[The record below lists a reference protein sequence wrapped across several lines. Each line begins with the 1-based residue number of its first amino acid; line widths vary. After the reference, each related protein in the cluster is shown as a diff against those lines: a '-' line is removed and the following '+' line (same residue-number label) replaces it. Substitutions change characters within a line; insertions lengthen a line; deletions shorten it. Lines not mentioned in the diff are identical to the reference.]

1 MCATWRQATWRSSSA
16 AAAARATTSA
26 RARDARSRKW
36 LPSCARTPGWR
47 CGSRATRRSGA
58 RSTSRAW
65 SGATPGPRVTRAG
78 SRTSRGPTRSP
89 PSSRT
94 GARAWRPGGNEPV
107 RACLPL
113 KGCAGMLFRWTM
125 EFQHRTLEQL
135 LLEQGRIGPDDLRK
149 VKRLQQERGE
159 RLERLLLDLGFI
171 SEEDLLPLLA
181 TYLGV
186 ETVPRR
192 EFPAVPVPLGNL
204 NVKFLKHAK
213 VMPLAQTNGAMCV
226 AMADP
231 ADYYTI
237 QALQIA
243 TGFAVEPRLA
253 RERDILEGLDAAYGN
268 GGGGEAGATSES
280 ADADIEYLSDDE
292 EDVNHLRDL
301 ASEAPVIRLVNLLI
315 NRAVEQ
321 RSSDIHIEPF
331 ENELKVRY
339 RIDGVLHDV
348 ETPARRLQA
357 AIVSRIKIMAKLNI
371 AERRLPQDG
380 RIKLRLMGKEVDL
393 RVSTLPTLYG
403 ESVVL
408 RILDRSS
415 IVVNLDALGFP
426 EDTLGQ
432 FNRLI
437 TKPYGMILV
446 TGPTGSGKTTT
457 LYGALDKINSPDKK
471 IITIEDPVEYQLFGV
486 NQIHVKSQ
494 IGLTFANGLRSIV
507 RQDPDVIMVG
517 EIRDF
522 ETAEIAIQ
530 AALTGHLVF
539 STLHTNDAAGAVSRL
554 LEMGVEDYLLASS
567 LLGVLAQRLVRKACE
582 KCRRPAEITPAVQRE
597 LGGDGAPVQVYEG
610 TGCED
615 CAHTGYRGRSGIF
628 ELLQVNEV
636 IRPLILK
643 RSSADIIKD
652 AGVQQGMRTLRED
665 GWLKVRN

>member
-1 MCATWRQATWRSSSA
+1 
-16 AAAARATTSA
+16 
-26 RARDARSRKW
+26 
-36 LPSCARTPGWR
+36 
-47 CGSRATRRSGA
+47 
-58 RSTSRAW
+58 
-65 SGATPGPRVTRAG
+65 
-78 SRTSRGPTRSP
+78 
-89 PSSRT
+89 
-94 GARAWRPGGNEPV
+94 
-107 RACLPL
+107 
-113 KGCAGMLFRWTM
+113 M
-125 EFQHRTLEQL
+125 ELQHRTLEQM
-135 LLEQGRIGPDDLRK
+135 LLEQGRITAEDLRR

-186 ETVPRR
+186 EAVQRR
-192 EFPAVPVPLGNL
+192 DFPATPVPLGPL
-204 NVKFLKHAK
+204 SYKYLRHAK
-213 VMPLAQTNGAMCV
+213 VLPLGQDNGTLTV

-231 ADYYTI
+231 ADFYTI
-237 QALQIA
+237 QGLRLA
-243 TGFAVEPRLA
+243 TGLDIQPRIA
-253 RERDILEGLDAAYGN
+253 RERDIIEQLDAAYGGVNGN
-268 GGGGEAGATSES
+268 GGSEGGES
-280 ADADIEYLSDDE
+280 ADGELEFLSDDE

-301 ASEAPVIRLVNLLI
+301 ASEAPVIRLVNMLI

-348 ETPARRLQA
+348 ETPQRRLTA

-380 RIKLRLMGKEVDL
+380 RIKLRLMGREIDL

-415 IVVNLDALGFP
+415 IVVNLDSLGFA
-426 EDTLGQ
+426 EDTLEG
-432 FNRLI
+432 FARLI
-437 TKPYGMILV
+437 TKPYGMVLV

-486 NQIHVKSQ
+486 NQIHVKPA

-517 EIRDF
+517 EIRDA

-567 LLGVLAQRLVRKACE
+567 LLGVLAQRLVRRVCE
-582 KCRRPAEITPAVQRE
+582 KCRRPITLAPGVAHEVGS
-597 LGGDGAPVQVYEG
+597 GGQAFEGA
-610 TGCED
+610 GCED
-615 CAHTGYRGRSGIF
+615 CSRTGYRGRAGIY
-628 ELLQVNEV
+628 ELLVMSDAVRQ
-636 IRPLILK
+636 LILK
-643 RSSADIIKD
+643 RSSADAIRD
-652 AGVQQGMRTLRED
+652 AAVGEGMRTLRDD
-665 GWLKVRN
+665 GWRQVRAGLTTVAEVVRVTQEEV

>member
-1 MCATWRQATWRSSSA
+1 
-16 AAAARATTSA
+16 
-26 RARDARSRKW
+26 
-36 LPSCARTPGWR
+36 
-47 CGSRATRRSGA
+47 
-58 RSTSRAW
+58 
-65 SGATPGPRVTRAG
+65 
-78 SRTSRGPTRSP
+78 
-89 PSSRT
+89 
-94 GARAWRPGGNEPV
+94 
-107 RACLPL
+107 
-113 KGCAGMLFRWTM
+113 MLDGQPM
-125 EFQHRTLEQL
+125 ELQHRTLEQM
-135 LLEQGRIGPDDLRK
+135 LLEQGRISAEDLRK

-181 TYLGV
+181 AYLGV
-186 ETVPRR
+186 EAVQRR
-192 EFPAVPVPLGNL
+192 DFPATPLPLGPL
-204 NVKFLKHAK
+204 SFKYLRHAK
-213 VMPLAQTNGAMCV
+213 VLPLSQQNGTLTV

-231 ADYYTI
+231 GDYYT
-237 QALQIA
+237 LQGLRVA
-243 TGFAVEPRLA
+243 TGLEITPRLA
-253 RERDILEGLDAAYGN
+253 RERDVVEALEAAYGGN
-268 GGGGEAGATSES
+268 GGGGEGAEP
-280 ADADIEYLSDDE
+280 AEAELEFLSDDE

-301 ASEAPVIRLVNLLI
+301 ASEAPVIRLVNMLI

-321 RSSDIHIEPF
+321 RASDIHIEPF

-380 RIKLRLMGKEVDL
+380 RIKLRLMGREIDL

-415 IVVNLDALGFP
+415 IVVNLDVLGFA
-426 EDTLGQ
+426 EDTLAS
-432 FNRLI
+432 FSHLI
-437 TKPYGMILV
+437 TKPYGMVLV

-486 NQIHVKSQ
+486 NQIHVKPQ

-517 EIRDF
+517 EIRDA

-567 LLGVLAQRLVRKACE
+567 LLGVLAQRLVRRVCL
-582 KCRRPAEITPAVQRE
+582 KCRRSVMLAAGVAHEV
-597 LGGDGAPVQVYEG
+597 GGSGEVSEG
-610 TGCED
+610 GGCEE
-615 CAHTGYRGRSGIF
+615 CSRTGYRGRAGIY
-628 ELLQVNEV
+628 ELLVMSDAVRQ
-636 IRPLILK
+636 LILK
-643 RSSADIIKD
+643 RSSADAIRD
-652 AGVQQGMRTLRED
+652 AAVSEGMRTLRED
-665 GWLKVRN
+665 GWRQVRSGLTTVAEVVRVTQEEV

>member
-1 MCATWRQATWRSSSA
+1 
-16 AAAARATTSA
+16 
-26 RARDARSRKW
+26 
-36 LPSCARTPGWR
+36 
-47 CGSRATRRSGA
+47 
-58 RSTSRAW
+58 
-65 SGATPGPRVTRAG
+65 
-78 SRTSRGPTRSP
+78 
-89 PSSRT
+89 
-94 GARAWRPGGNEPV
+94 
-107 RACLPL
+107 
-113 KGCAGMLFRWTM
+113 M

-135 LLEQGRIGPDDLRK
+135 LLEQGRIGADDLRK

-171 SEEDLLPLLA
+171 SEEDLLPLLSA
-181 TYLGV
+181 YLGIEAV
-186 ETVPRR
+186 HRR
-192 EFPAVPVPLGNL
+192 DFPQVAVPLGNL
-204 NVKFLKHAK
+204 NLKFLKHAK
-213 VMPLAQTNGAMCV
+213 ALPLGQNNGTLTV

-237 QALQIA
+237 QSLELA
-243 TGFAVEPRLA
+243 TGLAIEPRLA
-253 RERDILEGLDAAYGN
+253 RERDVLEGLEAAYGSGPAAEN
-268 GGGGEAGATSES
+268 GASEPS
-280 ADADIEYLSDDE
+280 DADFEYFTDDE

-301 ASEAPVIRLVNLLI
+301 ASEAPVIRFVNLLI
-315 NRAVEQ
+315 SRAVEQ
-321 RSSDIHIEPF
+321 RASDVHIEPF

-348 ETPARRLQA
+348 EAPARRLQA

-380 RIKLRLMGKEVDL
+380 RIKLRLMGREIDL
-393 RVSTLPTLYG
+393 RVSTLPTLFG

-415 IVVNLDALGFP
+415 IVVNLESLGFP

-432 FNRLI
+432 FEKMI

-486 NQIHVKSQ
+486 NQIHVKPA

-517 EIRDF
+517 EIRDA

-567 LLGVLAQRLVRKACE
+567 LLGVLAQRLVRRVCV
-582 KCRRPAEITPAVQRE
+582 KCRQRAELAVEAMRE
-597 LGGDGAPVQVYEG
+597 IAGSGGGELQVWEG
-610 TGCED
+610 TGCEE
-615 CAHTGYRGRSGIF
+615 CAQTGYRGRSGIY
-628 ELLQVNEV
+628 ELLPVSEA
-636 IRPLILK
+636 IRQLILK
-643 RSSADIIKD
+643 RSSADVVKD
-652 AGVQQGMRTLRED
+652 AAVRQGMRTLRED
-665 GWLKVRN
+665 GWHKVRTGVTTVGEVVRVTQEEV

>member
-1 MCATWRQATWRSSSA
+1 
-16 AAAARATTSA
+16 
-26 RARDARSRKW
+26 
-36 LPSCARTPGWR
+36 
-47 CGSRATRRSGA
+47 
-58 RSTSRAW
+58 
-65 SGATPGPRVTRAG
+65 
-78 SRTSRGPTRSP
+78 
-89 PSSRT
+89 
-94 GARAWRPGGNEPV
+94 
-107 RACLPL
+107 
-113 KGCAGMLFRWTM
+113 M
-125 EFQHRTLEQL
+125 ELQHRTLEQL
-135 LLEQGRIGPDDLRK
+135 LLEQGRLSQDDLRK

-181 TYLGV
+181 TYLGIEPV
-186 ETVPRR
+186 HRR
-192 EFPAVPVPLGNL
+192 DFPTAPVPLDGLNL
-204 NVKFLKHAK
+204 KFLKHAK
-213 VMPLAQTNGAMCV
+213 VLPLAQTNGTLTV
-226 AMADP
+226 AMSDP

-237 QALQIA
+237 QGLQLA
-243 TGFAVEPRLA
+243 TGLQVEPRLA
-253 RERDILEGLDAAYGN
+253 RERDVLEALETIY
-268 GGGGEAGATSES
+268 GGGAAAGGTAEEP
-280 ADADIEYLSDDE
+280 ADAEIEYFGDDE
-292 EDVNHLRDL
+292 EDVDHLRDL
-301 ASEAPVIRLVNLLI
+301 ASEAPVIRFVNLLI
-315 NRAVEQ
+315 SRAVEQ
-321 RSSDIHIEPF
+321 RASDIHIEPF

-348 ETPARRLQA
+348 EAPARRLQA

-380 RIKLRLMGKEVDL
+380 RIKLRLMGREIDL

-415 IVVNLDALGFP
+415 IVVNLDSLGFP
-426 EDTLGQ
+426 EDTLTQ

-486 NQIHVKSQ
+486 NQIHVKPQ

-517 EIRDF
+517 EIRDA

-567 LLGVLAQRLVRKACE
+567 LLGVLAQRLVRRMCT
-582 KCRRPAEITPAVQRE
+582 KCRRPAEMAAEVLRDI
-597 LGGDGAPVQVYEG
+597 GGDGGTQVFEG
-610 TGCED
+610 QGCED
-615 CAHTGYRGRSGIF
+615 CTHTGYRGRLGIF
-628 ELLQVNEV
+628 ELLPVNEV
-636 IRPLILK
+636 IRPLILE
-643 RSSADIIKD
+643 RSSAGTIKD
-652 AGVQQGMRTLRED
+652 AAVQRGMRTLRED
-665 GWLKVRN
+665 GWHKVRTGVTTVAEVVRVTQEEV

>member
-1 MCATWRQATWRSSSA
+1 M
-16 AAAARATTSA
+16 
-26 RARDARSRKW
+26 D
-36 LPSCARTPGWR
+36 
-47 CGSRATRRSGA
+47 
-58 RSTSRAW
+58 
-65 SGATPGPRVTRAG
+65 
-78 SRTSRGPTRSP
+78 
-89 PSSRT
+89 
-94 GARAWRPGGNEPV
+94 
-107 RACLPL
+107 
-113 KGCAGMLFRWTM
+113 
-125 EFQHRTLEQL
+125 EFSHRTLEQL
-135 LLEQGRIGPDDLRK
+135 LIEQGRITQDDLRK

-171 SEEDLLPLLA
+171 SEEDLLPLLS

-186 ETVPRR
+186 ETIHRR
-192 EFPAVPVPLGNL
+192 DFPTAPLPLGNVNL
-204 NVKFLKHAK
+204 KFLKHAK
-213 VMPLAQTNGAMCV
+213 VLPLAQTNGTLTV
-226 AMADP
+226 AMSDP

-237 QALQIA
+237 QSLQLA
-243 TGFAVEPRLA
+243 TGLQVEPRLA
-253 RERDILEGLDAAYGN
+253 RERDVLEALETIY
-268 GGGGEAGATSES
+268 GGGNAAGGAS
-280 ADADIEYLSDDE
+280 AETADTELEVFSDDE

-301 ASEAPVIRLVNLLI
+301 ASEAPVIRFVNLLI
-315 NRAVEQ
+315 SRAVEQ
-321 RSSDIHIEPF
+321 RASDIHIEPF

-348 ETPARRLQA
+348 EAPARRLQA
-357 AIVSRIKIMAKLNI
+357 AIVSRVKIMSKLNI

-380 RIKLRLMGKEVDL
+380 RIKLRLMGREIDL

-415 IVVNLDALGFP
+415 IVVTLGSLGFP
-426 EDTLGQ
+426 EDTLAQ
-432 FNRLI
+432 FDRLI

-471 IITIEDPVEYQLFGV
+471 LITIEDPVEYQLFGV
-486 NQIHVKSQ
+486 NQIHVKPQ

-517 EIRDF
+517 EIRDA

-567 LLGVLAQRLVRKACE
+567 LLGVLAQRLVRKVCE
-582 KCRRPAEITPAVQRE
+582 KCRRSAEITPTVQRE
-597 LGGDGAPVQVYEG
+597 LGGDGAAAEIYEG
-610 TGCED
+610 TGCEA
-615 CAHTGYRGRSGIF
+615 CAQTGYRGRSGIF
-628 ELLQVNEV
+628 ELLLVNEV

-643 RSSADIIKD
+643 RSSADMLKD
-652 AGVQQGMRTLRED
+652 AAVQQGMRTLRED
-665 GWLKVRN
+665 GWHKVRTGVTTVAEVVRVTQEEV

>member
-1 MCATWRQATWRSSSA
+1 
-16 AAAARATTSA
+16 
-26 RARDARSRKW
+26 
-36 LPSCARTPGWR
+36 
-47 CGSRATRRSGA
+47 
-58 RSTSRAW
+58 
-65 SGATPGPRVTRAG
+65 
-78 SRTSRGPTRSP
+78 
-89 PSSRT
+89 
-94 GARAWRPGGNEPV
+94 
-107 RACLPL
+107 
-113 KGCAGMLFRWTM
+113 M
-125 EFQHRTLEQL
+125 ELQHRTLEQM
-135 LLEQGRIGPDDLRK
+135 LLEQGRITAEDLRR

-186 ETVPRR
+186 EAVQRR
-192 EFPAVPVPLGNL
+192 DFPATPVPLGPL
-204 NVKFLKHAK
+204 SYKYLRHAK
-213 VMPLAQTNGAMCV
+213 VLPLSQDNGTLTV

-231 ADYYTI
+231 ADFYTI
-237 QALQIA
+237 QGLRLA
-243 TGFAVEPRLA
+243 TGLDIQPRIA
-253 RERDILEGLDAAYGN
+253 RERDVIEQLDAAYGGGNGN
-268 GGGGEAGATSES
+268 GGGEGGES
-280 ADADIEYLSDDE
+280 ADGELEFLSDDE

-301 ASEAPVIRLVNLLI
+301 ASEAPVIRLVNMLI

-348 ETPARRLQA
+348 ETPQRRLTA

-380 RIKLRLMGKEVDL
+380 RIKLRLMGREIDL

-415 IVVNLDALGFP
+415 IVVNLDSLGFA
-426 EDTLGQ
+426 EDTLEG
-432 FNRLI
+432 FSRLI
-437 TKPYGMILV
+437 TKPYGMVLV

-486 NQIHVKSQ
+486 NQIHVKPA

-517 EIRDF
+517 EIRDA

-567 LLGVLAQRLVRKACE
+567 LLGVLAQRLVRRVCE
-582 KCRRPAEITPAVQRE
+582 KCRRPITLAPGVAHEVGS
-597 LGGDGAPVQVYEG
+597 GGQAFEGA
-610 TGCED
+610 GCED
-615 CAHTGYRGRSGIF
+615 CSRTGYRGRAGIY
-628 ELLQVNEV
+628 ELLVMSDAVRQ
-636 IRPLILK
+636 LILK
-643 RSSADIIKD
+643 RSSADAIRD
-652 AGVQQGMRTLRED
+652 AAVGEGMRTLRDD
-665 GWLKVRN
+665 GWRQVRAGLTTVAEVVRVTQEEV

>member
-1 MCATWRQATWRSSSA
+1 
-16 AAAARATTSA
+16 
-26 RARDARSRKW
+26 
-36 LPSCARTPGWR
+36 
-47 CGSRATRRSGA
+47 
-58 RSTSRAW
+58 
-65 SGATPGPRVTRAG
+65 
-78 SRTSRGPTRSP
+78 
-89 PSSRT
+89 
-94 GARAWRPGGNEPV
+94 
-107 RACLPL
+107 
-113 KGCAGMLFRWTM
+113 M
-125 EFQHRTLEQL
+125 EEFPHRTLEQL
-135 LLEQGRIGPDDLRK
+135 LIEQGRITQDDLRK

-171 SEEDLLPLLA
+171 SEEDLLPLLSA
-181 TYLGV
+181 YLGV
-186 ETVPRR
+186 ETIHRR
-192 EFPAVPVPLGNL
+192 DFPTAPLPLGSLNL
-204 NVKFLKHAK
+204 KFLKHAK
-213 VMPLAQTNGAMCV
+213 VLPLAQTNGTLTV
-226 AMADP
+226 AMSDP

-237 QALQIA
+237 QSLELATGLQI
-243 TGFAVEPRLA
+243 EPRLA
-253 RERDILEGLDAAYGN
+253 RERDVLEALETIY
-268 GGGGEAGATSES
+268 GGGNAAGGAS
-280 ADADIEYLSDDE
+280 AETADTELEVFSDDE

-301 ASEAPVIRLVNLLI
+301 ASEAPVIRFVNLLI
-315 NRAVEQ
+315 SRAVEQ
-321 RSSDIHIEPF
+321 RASDIHIEPF

-348 ETPARRLQA
+348 EAPARRLQA
-357 AIVSRIKIMAKLNI
+357 AIVSRVKIMSKLNI

-380 RIKLRLMGKEVDL
+380 RIKLRLMGREIDL

-415 IVVNLDALGFP
+415 IVVTLGSLGFP
-426 EDTLGQ
+426 EDTLAQ
-432 FNRLI
+432 FDRLI

-471 IITIEDPVEYQLFGV
+471 LITIEDPVEYQLFGV
-486 NQIHVKSQ
+486 NQIHVKPQ

-517 EIRDF
+517 EIRDA

-567 LLGVLAQRLVRKACE
+567 LLGVLAQRLVRKVCE
-582 KCRRPAEITPAVQRE
+582 KCRRSAEITPTVQRE
-597 LGGDGAPVQVYEG
+597 LGGDGTPVQVYEG

-615 CAHTGYRGRSGIF
+615 CAQTGYRGRSGIF
-628 ELLQVNEV
+628 ELLLVNDV

-643 RSSADIIKD
+643 RSSADMIKD

-665 GWLKVRN
+665 GWQKVRTGVTTVAEVVRVTQEEV

>member
-1 MCATWRQATWRSSSA
+1 
-16 AAAARATTSA
+16 
-26 RARDARSRKW
+26 
-36 LPSCARTPGWR
+36 
-47 CGSRATRRSGA
+47 
-58 RSTSRAW
+58 
-65 SGATPGPRVTRAG
+65 
-78 SRTSRGPTRSP
+78 
-89 PSSRT
+89 
-94 GARAWRPGGNEPV
+94 
-107 RACLPL
+107 
-113 KGCAGMLFRWTM
+113 M
-125 EFQHRTLEQL
+125 ELQHRTLEQM
-135 LLEQGRIGPDDLRK
+135 LLEQGRISAEDLRR

-186 ETVPRR
+186 EAVQRR
-192 EFPAVPVPLGNL
+192 DFPATPVPLGPL
-204 NVKFLKHAK
+204 SYKYLRHAK
-213 VMPLAQTNGAMCV
+213 VLPLSQDNGTLTV

-237 QALQIA
+237 QGLRLA
-243 TGFAVEPRLA
+243 TGLDIQPRLA
-253 RERDILEGLDAAYGN
+253 RERDVIEQLDAAYGGGNGN
-268 GGGGEAGATSES
+268 GGGEGGES
-280 ADADIEYLSDDE
+280 ADGELEFLSDDE

-301 ASEAPVIRLVNLLI
+301 ASEAPVIRLVNMLI

-348 ETPARRLQA
+348 ETPQRRLTA

-380 RIKLRLMGKEVDL
+380 RIKLRLMGREIDL

-415 IVVNLDALGFP
+415 IVVNLDSLGFA
-426 EDTLGQ
+426 EDTLEG
-432 FNRLI
+432 FSRLI
-437 TKPYGMILV
+437 TKPYGMVLV

-486 NQIHVKSQ
+486 NQIHVKPA

-517 EIRDF
+517 EIRDA

-567 LLGVLAQRLVRKACE
+567 LLGVLAQRLVRRVCD
-582 KCRRPAEITPAVQRE
+582 KCRRPITLAAGVAHE
-597 LGGDGAPVQVYEG
+597 VGGSGGAFEG
-610 TGCED
+610 AGCED
-615 CAHTGYRGRSGIF
+615 CSRTGYRGRAGIY
-628 ELLQVNEV
+628 ELLVMSDAVRQ
-636 IRPLILK
+636 LILK
-643 RSSADIIKD
+643 RSSADVIRD
-652 AGVQQGMRTLRED
+652 AAVAEGMRTLRED
-665 GWLKVRN
+665 GWRQVRNGLTTVAEVVRVTQEEV

>member
-1 MCATWRQATWRSSSA
+1 ME
-16 AAAARATTSA
+16 
-26 RARDARSRKW
+26 
-36 LPSCARTPGWR
+36 LP
-47 CGSRATRRSGA
+47 
-58 RSTSRAW
+58 
-65 SGATPGPRVTRAG
+65 
-78 SRTSRGPTRSP
+78 
-89 PSSRT
+89 
-94 GARAWRPGGNEPV
+94 
-107 RACLPL
+107 
-113 KGCAGMLFRWTM
+113 
-125 EFQHRTLEQL
+125 HRTLEQL
-135 LLEQGRIGPDDLRK
+135 LVEQGRITQDDLRK

-171 SEEDLLPLLA
+171 SEEDLLPLLSA
-181 TYLGV
+181 YLGV
-186 ETVPRR
+186 ETIHRR
-192 EFPAVPVPLGNL
+192 DFPTAPVPLGNL
-204 NVKFLKHAK
+204 NLKFLKHAK
-213 VMPLAQTNGAMCV
+213 VLPLAQTNGGLTV
-226 AMADP
+226 AMSDP

-237 QALQIA
+237 QGLQLA
-243 TGFAVEPRLA
+243 TGLQVEPRLA
-253 RERDILEGLDAAYGN
+253 RERDVLEALETIY
-268 GGGGEAGATSES
+268 GGGNAEGGAAAEP
-280 ADADIEYLSDDE
+280 ADAELEYFGDDE
-292 EDVNHLRDL
+292 EDVDHLRDL
-301 ASEAPVIRLVNLLI
+301 ASEAPVIRFVNLLI
-315 NRAVEQ
+315 SRAVEQ
-321 RSSDIHIEPF
+321 RASDIHIEPF

-348 ETPARRLQA
+348 EAPQRRLQA
-357 AIVSRIKIMAKLNI
+357 AIVSRVKIMSKLNI

-380 RIKLRLMGKEVDL
+380 RIKLRLMGREIDL

-415 IVVNLDALGFP
+415 IVVNLGSLGFP
-426 EDTLGQ
+426 EDTLAQ
-432 FNRLI
+432 FDRLI

-486 NQIHVKSQ
+486 NQIHVKPQ

-517 EIRDF
+517 EIRDA

-567 LLGVLAQRLVRKACE
+567 LLGVLAQRLVRKVCS
-582 KCRRPAEITPAVQRE
+582 KCRRPAEVTAAVMRE
-597 LGGDGAPVQVYEG
+597 IGGNGAAGEVYEG
-610 TGCED
+610 EGCDD
-615 CAHTGYRGRSGIF
+615 CARTGYRGRSGIF
-628 ELLQVNEV
+628 ELLLVNDV

-643 RSSADIIKD
+643 RSSADAVKD

-665 GWLKVRN
+665 GWQKVRTGVTTVAEVVRVTQEEV

>member
-1 MCATWRQATWRSSSA
+1 
-16 AAAARATTSA
+16 
-26 RARDARSRKW
+26 
-36 LPSCARTPGWR
+36 
-47 CGSRATRRSGA
+47 
-58 RSTSRAW
+58 
-65 SGATPGPRVTRAG
+65 
-78 SRTSRGPTRSP
+78 
-89 PSSRT
+89 
-94 GARAWRPGGNEPV
+94 
-107 RACLPL
+107 
-113 KGCAGMLFRWTM
+113 M
-125 EFQHRTLEQL
+125 EEFPHRTLEQL
-135 LLEQGRIGPDDLRK
+135 LIEQGRITQDDLRK

-171 SEEDLLPLLA
+171 SEEDLLPLLSA
-181 TYLGV
+181 YLGV
-186 ETVPRR
+186 ETIHRR
-192 EFPAVPVPLGNL
+192 DFPTAPLPLGSLNL
-204 NVKFLKHAK
+204 KFLKHAK
-213 VMPLAQTNGAMCV
+213 VLPLAQTNGTLTV
-226 AMADP
+226 AMSDP

-237 QALQIA
+237 QGLELATGLQI
-243 TGFAVEPRLA
+243 EPRLA
-253 RERDILEGLDAAYGN
+253 RERDVLEALETIY
-268 GGGGEAGATSES
+268 GGENAAGGAS
-280 ADADIEYLSDDE
+280 AETADTELEVFSDDE

-301 ASEAPVIRLVNLLI
+301 ASEAPVIRFVNLLI
-315 NRAVEQ
+315 SRAVEQ
-321 RSSDIHIEPF
+321 RASDIHIEPF

-348 ETPARRLQA
+348 EAPARRLQA
-357 AIVSRIKIMAKLNI
+357 AIVSRVKIMSKLNI

-380 RIKLRLMGKEVDL
+380 RIKLRLMGREIDL

-415 IVVNLDALGFP
+415 IVVTLGSLGFP
-426 EDTLGQ
+426 EDTLAQ
-432 FNRLI
+432 FDRLI

-471 IITIEDPVEYQLFGV
+471 LITIEDPVEYQLFGV
-486 NQIHVKSQ
+486 NQIHVKPQ

-517 EIRDF
+517 EIRDA

-567 LLGVLAQRLVRKACE
+567 LLGVLAQRLVRKVCE
-582 KCRRPAEITPAVQRE
+582 KCRRSAEITPTVQRE
-597 LGGDGAPVQVYEG
+597 LGGDGTPAQVYEG

-615 CAHTGYRGRSGIF
+615 CAQTGYRGRSGIF
-628 ELLQVNEV
+628 ELLLVNDV

-643 RSSADIIKD
+643 RSSADMIKD

-665 GWLKVRN
+665 GWQKVRTGVTTVAEVVRVTQEEV